1 MILTAL
7 AMSFVTLLV
16 VANIVAV
23 KPVALGG
30 WVLPAGTIA
39 YPFTFLVTDTISEL
53 YGRRVAIRVVWYG
66 FGLSAAMVVLV
77 YVAQLLPSADFW
89 EGQRA
94 YETTLG
100 SVPRVVLASMTAYLV
115 GQHSDVI
122 VFHHLRRVTNGRHL
136 WLRNNASTMLSQA
149 IDTTLF
155 ISIAFAGAVPASVL
169 WNMMATQYLVKVGV
183 AVVDTP
189 IVYALVGWIKARPS
203 YAFDSQ
209 TPELGNL

>member
-23 KPVALGG
+23 KPVALNG

-39 YPFTFLVTDTISEL
+39 YPFTFLLTDAISEL
-53 YGRRVAIRVVWYG
+53 YGRRIATRVVWYG

-89 EGQRA
+89 ESQA
-94 YETTLG
+94 AFATTLG
-100 SVPRVVLASMTAYLV
+100 SVPRIVLGSMTAYLV
-115 GQHSDVI
+115 SQHSDVLI
-122 VFHHLRRVTNGRHL
+122 FHHLRSVTNGRHL
-136 WLRNNASTMLSQA
+136 WLRNNASTIVSQA
-149 IDTTLF
+149 IDTAIF
-155 ISIAFAGAVPASVL
+155 ISIAFAWSVPPSVL
-169 WNMMATQYLVKVGV
+169 WNMMGTQYLVKVGV

-189 IVYALVGWIKARPS
+189 IVYALVGWIRARPS
-203 YAFDSQ
+203 YAIEAN
-209 TPELGNL
+209 TGELVR

>member
-1 MILTAL
+1 MILSAL

-23 KPVALGG
+23 KPVAFGG
-30 WVLPAGTIA
+30 WVLPAGTVA

-53 YGRRVAIRVVWYG
+53 YGRRVATRVVWYG

-77 YVAQLLPSADFW
+77 YVAQVLPAADFW

-94 YETTLG
+94 YETILG
-100 SVPRVVLASMTAYLV
+100 SVPRVVLASLTAYLV
-115 GQHSDVI
+115 SQHCDVL
-122 VFHHLRRVTNGRHL
+122 VFHHLRRVTDGRHL
-136 WLRNNASTMLSQA
+136 WFRNNASTMLSQA

-183 AVVDTP
+183 AAVDTP
-189 IVYALVGWIKARPS
+189 IVYLLVGWIKARPS

-209 TPELGNL
+209 TPELAR